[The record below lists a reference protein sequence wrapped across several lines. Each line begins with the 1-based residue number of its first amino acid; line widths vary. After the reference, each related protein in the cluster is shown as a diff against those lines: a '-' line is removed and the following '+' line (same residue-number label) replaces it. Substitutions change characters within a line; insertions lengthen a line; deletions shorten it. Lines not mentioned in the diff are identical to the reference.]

1 MKRFLGPQNSVKK
14 SIYYWFKLK
23 LVLLHN
29 DLAFR
34 FGLELCDVSRIYS
47 KRVKALSRA
56 TKFLMTWPDRP

>member
-47 KRVKALSRA
+47 KWVKALSRA
-56 TKFLMTWPDRP
+56 MKFLMTWPDRP